1 MPLLKNRPKID
12 LWYQYL
18 SNSYKPNRLKLET
31 ILFSSSHPKTKKQ
44 KKPRKPNTVCRIT
57 SIVHKKLILNIIN
70 LNPKFMLFLIS

>member
-31 ILFSSSHPKTKKQ
+31 ILFSSSHPKTKK
-44 KKPRKPNTVCRIT
+44 KNPE
-57 SIVHKKLILNIIN
+57 SLILFAASH
-70 LNPKFMLFLIS
+70 P

>member
-44 KKPRKPNTVCRIT
+44 KKNPE
-57 SIVHKKLILNIIN
+57 SLI
-70 LNPKFMLFLIS
+70 PFAASHP

>member
-31 ILFSSSHPKTKKQ
+31 ILFSSSHPKTKKKTQ
-44 KKPRKPNTVCRIT
+44 KA
-57 SIVHKKLILNIIN
+57 
-70 LNPKFMLFLIS
+70 